1 MKAVNVNHLW
11 GTLIVEELVRSGV
24 DYFVICPGS
33 RSTPLAIAV
42 AEKSECR
49 QTVHFDERGAA
60 FLALGYGKATGRP
73 AAVICTSGTAAANF
87 YPAIIEA
94 SQSRVPLIVLTADRP
109 PELRDSGALQTI
121 DQVKLFGS
129 YARWFADV
137 PTPSTEI
144 SPAYLLSTIDYAVA
158 AASGNPAGPVHLN
171 CMFREPLAPLGE
183 SRSFAE
189 YLQPLTGWLKTDRP
203 FTEYSIGSPLAATGD
218 IARLAESLAAS
229 RRGVLVAGAL
239 ARSTDTAAIIALADR
254 LDWPLLADISSGVRF
269 AGSAAQQIIT
279 QHDLYLRS
287 EAITR
292 RLEPDL
298 ILHFGAPP
306 LSKSLQRY
314 LTSSGAELVIVD
326 SAPLQLD
333 PMHIAGKRLI
343 ASPALVAQA
352 WAAQLKVTPS
362 PLLAAFRKLD
372 EIAREQLSEAALGK
386 AAELHEL
393 GIAEQVLRSASENRA
408 VFVASSMSLRLA
420 EMAAAVN
427 GAHARVGANRGA
439 NGIDGTI
446 ATAIGFAAGAGTPVT
461 LLIGDLATLHDLNS
475 LALIRT
481 ADQPVTIVCLNNDGG
496 GIFSHLP
503 VAKIEAHFEEVFGTP
518 HGRSLRAA
526 CDLFDIKFHSPK
538 TLKDFATVY
547 RASLKSRK
555 SALIEVKTERAIEAA
570 WLQKLWIRIEE
581 IALRRLDQLVNS

>member
-1 MKAVNVNHLW
+1 MKAANVNHLW
-11 GTLIVEELVRSGV
+11 GKLIVEELFRSGI

-42 AEKSECR
+42 AENAECR
-49 QTVHFDERGAA
+49 KTVHFDERGAA
-60 FLALGYGKATGRP
+60 FLALGYGKATRRP

-87 YPAIIEA
+87 YPAVIEA

-129 YARWFADV
+129 YARWFADL

-144 SPAYLLSTIDYAVA
+144 SPAYLLSTIAYAVA

-171 CMFREPLAPLGE
+171 CMFRDPLAPLGE
-183 SRSFAE
+183 LKSYSE
-189 YLQPLTGWLKTDRP
+189 YLQPLASWLKCERP
-203 FTEYSIGSPLAATGD
+203 FTEYAIGSPQAATGD
-218 IARLAESLAAS
+218 IARLAESLAAA

-239 ARSTDTAAIIALADR
+239 TSSTDATAIVALAEH
-254 LDWPLLADISSGVRF
+254 LDWPLLADVSSGVRF
-269 AGSAAQQIIT
+269 AGSAAPQIIT

-298 ILHFGAPP
+298 ILHLGAPP

-314 LTSSGAELVIVD
+314 LTSSEAELVIVD
-326 SAPLQLD
+326 AAPLQLD
-333 PMHIAGKRLI
+333 PTHSAGKRLI
-343 ASPALVAQA
+343 AAPAIVAQA
-352 WAAQLKVTPS
+352 LAEQLEMKPS
-362 PLLAAFRKLD
+362 PLLAAFQKLD

-386 AAELHEL
+386 TADVHEL
-393 GIAEQVLRSASENRA
+393 SIAESVLRSASENRA
-408 VFVASSMSLRLA
+408 VFVASSMPLRLA
-420 EMAAAVN
+420 EMAAVAG
-427 GAHARVGANRGA
+427 GAAASVGANRGA

-446 ATAIGFAAGAGTPVT
+446 ATAIGFATGAGTPVT
-461 LLIGDLATLHDLNS
+461 LLIGDLAALHDLNS
-475 LALIRT
+475 LALLRN

-503 VAKIEAHFEEVFGTP
+503 VARIEAHFEEVFGTP

-526 CDLFDIKFHSPK
+526 CDMFDVKYHAPK
-538 TLKDFATVY
+538 TLKDFTTVY

-555 SALIEVKTERAIEAA
+555 SALIEVKTERAAEAA
-570 WLQKLWIRIEE
+570 WLQKLWIRVEE

>member
-1 MKAVNVNHLW
+1 MKAVNLNHLC
-11 GTLIVEELVRSGV
+11 GKLIVDELLRSGV

-42 AEKSECR
+42 AENNECR
-49 QTVHFDERGAA
+49 KTVHFDERGAA

-87 YPAIIEA
+87 FPAIIEA

-109 PELRDSGALQTI
+109 PELRDTGALQTI

-129 YARWFADV
+129 YARWFADL
-137 PTPSTEI
+137 PTPSTEV
-144 SPAYLLSTIDYAVA
+144 SPAYLLSTIDHAVA

-183 SRSFAE
+183 PRSFSE
-189 YLQPLTGWLKTDRP
+189 YLQPLASWLKSARP
-203 FTEYSIGSPLAATGD
+203 FTEYAIGSPQAAPGD
-218 IARLAESLAAS
+218 IARLAESLAAA

-239 ARSTDTAAIIALADR
+239 ARSTDAAAIVALAEH

-269 AGSAAQQIIT
+269 AGSAAQPIIT

-292 RLEPDL
+292 RLESDL

-314 LTSSGAELVIVD
+314 LTSSASELVIID
-326 SAPLQLD
+326 AAPLRLD
-333 PMHIAGKRLI
+333 PTHSAGKRLI
-343 ASPALVAQA
+343 AAPALVAQA
-352 WAAQLKVTPS
+352 LADQVEAKPS

-372 EIAREQLSEAALGK
+372 EIAREQLSEATLGK
-386 AAELHEL
+386 TAEVHEL
-393 GIAEQVLRSASENRA
+393 SIAEQVLRSASENRA
-408 VFVASSMSLRLA
+408 IFVASSMPLRLA
-420 EMAAAVN
+420 EMAAAAS
-427 GAHARVGANRGA
+427 GSGARVGANRGA

-446 ATAIGFAAGAGTPVT
+446 ATAVGFATGAGTPVT
-461 LLIGDLATLHDLNS
+461 LLIGDLAALHDLNS
-475 LALIRT
+475 LALLRT

-503 VAKIEAHFEEVFGTP
+503 VAKIDAHFEEMFGTP

-526 CDLFDIKFHSPK
+526 GDLFDIKYHAPK
-538 TLKDFATVY
+538 TLKDFTTVY
-547 RASLKSRK
+547 RASLKSKK
-555 SALIEVKTERAIEAA
+555 SALIEVKAERSIEAA